1 MNQQQSLMWDNAK
14 IIHKFILKEKWK
26 FNGDL
31 NNFPAPQLL
40 STFLKWILIES
51 KKRHSEGTNTC
62 KDESEIAVITLIMQS
77 VKTPRQTLYE
87 STNANCY
94 TYQRTETLLIVDVG
108 LYWYHATRSKK
119 LINFFSDLN
128 IDIIYDKVT
137 AINKD
142 VSNIIIEK
150 CKEING
156 VFLPSTLSKIDPS
169 FLQ

>member
-1 MNQQQSLMWDNAK
+1 
-14 IIHKFILKEKWK
+14 
-26 FNGDL
+26 
-31 NNFPAPQLL
+31 
-40 STFLKWILIES
+40 
-51 KKRHSEGTNTC
+51 
-62 KDESEIAVITLIMQS
+62 MQS
-77 VKTPRQTLYE
+77 VKTPRQASYE
-87 STNANCY
+87 SSNANCN
-94 TYQRTETLLIVDVG
+94 TYQRTETLLIVDAG

-128 IDIIYDKVT
+128 IDIISDKVT
-137 AINKD
+137 GINKD

>member
-1 MNQQQSLMWDNAK
+1 MNQRQSLMWDNAK
-14 IIHKFILKEKWK
+14 IIRKFILKEKWE

-40 STFLKWILIES
+40 STFLKWVLIES
-51 KKRHSEGTNTC
+51 KKRNSEGTNTC
-62 KDESEIAVITLIMQS
+62 KDESDMDVIILIMQS
-77 VKTPRQTLYE
+77 VKTPRQASYE
-87 STNANCY
+87 STNANCN